1 MKYVKRLVL
10 IFLVVLFFMMG
21 TAFVVITFYKKEMI
35 SMLTESL
42 KTSYGLT
49 LKVEEVNVSFFSN
62 WPNASIQLKNIYLT
76 NDLCENEAL
85 LKAGSVSLAFNL
97 QKLLKKE
104 FIVKSMA
111 IKDADIHLIKNAE
124 GIKNFEIKKK
134 DTLGSA
140 DSDIH
145 FEVDKV
151 LVINTRFSFL
161 NKQYHKSI
169 EFTFID
175 DEIKIKH
182 YADGVDVEFV
192 GPVFIKGL
200 LFRQEKGP
208 FLNNTLATLNLKSRM
223 AFKRKEIFIHH
234 PSFVMINDQRFD
246 ISSFIDLNE
255 NKRLVLSV
263 EADQINYNLGIS
275 LLNKGIKKGLS
286 NIYIEKPINIKVLV
300 IAKIGEQEEP
310 IVIAKVSSIK
320 NNMAIGNSKIP
331 YSDMDF
337 VASIISLDSSMQKG
351 NSENA
356 KVILKSIKGKVYGL
370 PFKASLV
377 IHNFDDPYIKINA
390 DLFMDVKK
398 IPFKPGKVFV
408 LNGTTNVILSYS
420 GPVSKLNHED
430 FLDAPM
436 NLNAKVRFNNV
447 SYREK
452 NKPYTFIINGKALVT
467 NKELTFDHL
476 LLKMDGGTFTLKGS
490 ADNFVKYVL
499 GYTSGFKA
507 NLNAT
512 TDYFDLTG
520 YLTKSKTKFVS
531 NHEAERKIREAE
543 DESDFEFNVS
553 LSAKKLVVRKV
564 EADHAFIDMHYKTK
578 LLTLKSLNVNTCN
591 GSLLAKGTIYDLHK
605 IEADITTQNINV
617 NDLFNQFENFG
628 QHAIESKNL
637 DGNIFLNAKIKMDL
651 DEKMEVIGKSLKG
664 EVHLKLKDGHLRN
677 YEPLQK
683 ISDYIFR
690 NRDFQDIAFTE
701 LNETFLVDGFKMEI
715 QEMEIASNVLNLYMS
730 GVYDFKEQSN
740 INITL
745 PWNNLKRRGKN
756 YVPKSSGQSEE
767 NSKGLKL
774 NYFGYPNKMKLNL
787 GHKKSI
793 SE

>member
-1 MKYVKRLVL
+1 MKYVKRIIL
-10 IFLVVLFFMMG
+10 IFLGILFFMIG
-21 TAFVVITFYKKEMI
+21 TVFVVITFYKKEMI
-35 SMLTESL
+35 SILTESL

-49 LKVEEVNVSFFSN
+49 LKVEEINVSFFSN
-62 WPNASIQLKNIYLT
+62 WPNASIQLKNICLT
-76 NDLCENEAL
+76 NDLCKNEVL
-85 LKAGSVSLAFNL
+85 LKATSVSMAFNL
-97 QKLLKKE
+97 QKLFIKK

-111 IKDADIHLIKNAE
+111 INDADIHLVKNAE
-124 GIKNFEIKKK
+124 GIKNFEFKKK
-134 DTLGSA
+134 DAHTT
-140 DSDIH
+140 SDIY

-151 LVINTRFSFL
+151 LIKNTRFSFL

-169 EFTFID
+169 EFKLID
-175 DEIKIKH
+175 DEVNLKH
-182 YADGVDVEFV
+182 YVDGVDINFS
-192 GPVFIKGL
+192 GPVFVKGL
-200 LFRQEKGP
+200 LFRPEKGSL
-208 FLNNTLATLNLKSRM
+208 LNNTLTTLNLKARM
-223 AFKRKEIFIHH
+223 AFKRKEILIHY
-234 PSFVMINDQRFD
+234 PSFVVINDQRFD
-246 ISSFIDLNE
+246 IASFIDLNE
-255 NKRLVLSV
+255 NKRLILSI
-263 EADQINYNLGIS
+263 AANQINYDLGIS
-275 LLNKGIKKGLS
+275 LLNKGIRKGLS
-286 NIYIEKPINIKVLV
+286 KIHVKKPLDVKVLV
-300 IAKIGEQEEP
+300 VAKIGEQEEP

-320 NNMAIGNSKIP
+320 NNIAIGNSKIP

-337 VASIISLDSSMQKG
+337 EANVISLDSSMQKG

-356 KVILKSIKGKVYGL
+356 RVILKSIKGKVYGL
-370 PFKASLV
+370 PFRGSLIIYNFNNPYIRIKASLF
-377 IHNFDDPYIKINA
+377 IDTKQ
-390 DLFMDVKK
+390 
-398 IPFKPGKVFV
+398 IPFKLGKEFILNGNANAV
-408 LNGTTNVILSYS
+408 LNYS
-420 GPVSKLNHED
+420 GPVNKLNQKE
-430 FLDAPM
+430 FLETPM
-436 NLNAKVRFNNV
+436 NLNAKIQFNNV

-452 NKPYTFIINGKALVT
+452 NKPYTYLINGKALLT
-467 NKELTFDHL
+467 NKELKFDHL
-476 LLKMDGGTFTLKGS
+476 LLKMDGGLFTLKGS
-490 ADNFVKYVL
+490 VDDFVKYVL
-499 GYTSGFKA
+499 GYTNGFKA

-512 TDYFDLTG
+512 TDYFDLTD
-520 YLTKSKTKFVS
+520 YLTKKKTKFVS
-531 NHEAERKIREAE
+531 NHITEKKIREAD
-543 DESDFEFNVS
+543 DESNFEFNVS

-605 IEADITTQNINV
+605 IEADITMQNINV
-617 NDLFNQFENFG
+617 NALFNQFENFG
-628 QHAIESKNL
+628 QHTIESKNL
-637 DGNIFLNAKIKMDL
+637 DGNIFLNAKIKMNL

-715 QEMEIASNVLNLYMS
+715 REMEIASTVLNLYMS

-756 YVPKSSGQSEE
+756 YFPKNSGQSEE